1 MVSLQAQLGRDKT
14 VSDHQKTYFSEPPAG
29 EGDIICAAGA
39 IIRPIVCTSWVALRT
54 SLQPSPGRPFEAVTE
69 AF

>member
-39 IIRPIVCTSWVALRT
+39 IIRPIVCTSWLGADNFTSALAG
-54 SLQPSPGRPFEAVTE
+54 S